1 MWAAFIIIFG
11 IALVLTALDVAAI
24 SRLRPHS
31 RAWDIARAGWYLL
44 LAIGSAALLWRTY
57 DQHWLGLGITAN
69 AEIRG
74 ARAAKEF
81 LVSFLWLVALD
92 VDGVFVVS
100 AIFRGL
106 DLRPSA
112 RRVVLA
118 WSGPI
123 SLGVRGVAIG
133 ASVWLLARYPWV
145 RFAMAGVLVLAA
157 LRMLIVRRE
166 TVDPDR
172 NFFIRVLRWILPTRS
187 GAEPN
192 AMIALQGRR
201 LIMTPLL
208 AALVLVA
215 TADVYLAIDSVP
227 AAFAI
232 SRDPVI
238 LFAASAMALPC
249 VRSLYAA
256 LDVARGWLRWAKIG
270 LAVTLGYAAVVVAAP
285 PSLRPTTL
293 PSLMVLAVS
302 LGSGLVLALATGR
315 EARGATD
322 STSPIG
328 ADAERLTRETLSTA
342 RKTIVFVV
350 GMALLVVGLIM
361 LPGPGPGLP
370 VTFAALA
377 ILGNEFAWA
386 KRLMDKYRGRAMQAA
401 ERSAAAARKRFSPWV
416 LLPLIGGTIAV
427 FVLIPQFLPVPIGGA
442 ILGAIPTVLGQIA
455 WGYIAFFRKPSA
467 AEPPKRPGTPA
478 PPAPIATGSPPQ
490 R

>member
-11 IALVLTALDVAAI
+11 LALLLTAIDVAVT
-24 SRLRPHS
+24 SRLRLHS
-31 RAWDIARAGWYLL
+31 RGWDMAWALWYLL
-44 LAIGSAALLWRTY
+44 LALGAATLLYGSY
-57 DQHWLGLGITAN
+57 DHHWLGLGISAI

-74 ARAAKEF
+74 PQAAKEF
-81 LVSFLWLVALD
+81 LVSFLWLVAFD

-100 AIFRGL
+100 AIFGRL
-106 DLRPSA
+106 NITPAA

-123 SLGVRGVAIG
+123 SLAVRGLAIA
-133 ASVWLLARYPWV
+133 ASVWMLGEFPWV

-157 LRMLIVRRE
+157 LRMLIIRQE
-166 TVDPDR
+166 AVDPDR
-172 NFFIRVLRWILPTRS
+172 SLFIRVLRWLLPTRP
-187 GAEPN
+187 GNEPN
-192 AMIALQGRR
+192 AMIGVQAGR
-201 LIMTPLL
+201 LTMTPLV

-238 LFAASAMALPC
+238 LFAASAIALPC
-249 VRSLYAA
+249 LRSLYAA
-256 LDVARGWLRWAKIG
+256 LDEVRGWLRWVKIG

-302 LGSGLVLALATGR
+302 LGSGLVLALATGKA
-315 EARGATD
+315 ARRATD
-322 STSPIG
+322 TTSPIG

-350 GMALLVVGLIM
+350 GMALLIVGLIM

-386 KRLMDKYRGRAMQAA
+386 KRLVDKYRGRAMQAA
-401 ERSAAAARKRFSPWV
+401 ERSAAVARKRFSPWV
-416 LLPLIGGTIAV
+416 LVPLIGGTIAV
-427 FVLIPQFLPVPIGGA
+427 FVLIPQFLPVPIEGA
-442 ILGAIPTVLGQIA
+442 ILGAIPTVLGQVA
-455 WGYIAFFRKPSA
+455 WGYIAFFRKTGA
-467 AEPPKRPGTPA
+467 ATPPLPEPGATGEPPER
-478 PPAPIATGSPPQ
+478 
-490 R
+490 